1 MLSAFPRI
9 TCSLMVFVSSKW
21 YYRQPSRNER
31 GSDVFL
37 FSQFNLVGVI
47 LYHFNN
53 GSPIHGDRHY
63 ISLQKRLGPHHCQLR
78 KSAVVLL
85 VTVIGLINKLYV
97 DLDIFGPDP
106 QSSFRISLSEISL
119 DELIRS
125 VSIYRP
131 IGELLYR
138 VYSRL

>member
-1 MLSAFPRI
+1 M
-9 TCSLMVFVSSKW
+9 
-21 YYRQPSRNER
+21 
-31 GSDVFL
+31 D
-37 FSQFNLVGVI
+37 
-47 LYHFNN
+47 
-53 GSPIHGDRHY
+53 GDRHY
-63 ISLQKRLGPHHCQLR
+63 ISLQKRLEPHHCQLR

-85 VTVIGLINKLYV
+85 ATVIGLIDKLYV
-97 DLDIFGPDP
+97 DLDLFGLEP

-119 DELIRS
+119 DELIRA